1 MDIYGKYIPQ
11 HHKTRK
17 NSITGYCGRGS
28 RKGYVCT
35 RRSRKAGSR
44 PCRRWTKNRSLCGPT
59 LRKGSPRTVTP
70 GRIRRKSRKT
80 SRKRKSRKR
89 KSKSRK
95 SKKRRTGGKLVR
107 KKSHM
112 GDEFDSFLLPPANE
126 DPNMRALRQELNNT
140 VYSSQ
145 STY

>member
-44 PCRRWTKNRSLCGPT
+44 PCQRWTKNRSLCGPT
-59 LRKGSPRTVTP
+59 LRKGSVTP

-80 SRKRKSRKR
+80 SRKRKSKSPR
-89 KSKSRK
+89 KS
-95 SKKRRTGGKLVR
+95 TR

-112 GDEFDSFLLPPANE
+112 GDFLLLSANE